1 MTTHRIGV
9 IPGDGIGPTIV
20 AEAMKVV
27 RAAGVDMDEV
37 RFDLG
42 ADRYARDQHVLD
54 DDDLAGIRSCDAILK
69 GPLGPPIGDTVVP
82 PGTIERGIIL
92 RLRFALDQYVNL
104 RPFNGN
110 GVEFVVVRENTE
122 GTYAGEGGFL
132 RKDTPHE
139 IATQGSVNTR
149 MASSAACATRSSWRC
164 RVRAITSRSCTR
176 PTCSPSPVTC
186 GSASSTSSRPSTP
199 T

>member
-1 MTTHRIGV
+1 MRPAAGKSESRAGMTHRIGV
-9 IPGDGIGPTIV
+9 IPGDGIGPFV
-20 AEAMKVV
+20 VDEALKVV
-27 RAAGVDMDEV
+27 RAAGVDIDEV

-54 DDDLAGIRSCDAILK
+54 DADLAGIRSCDAILK

-104 RPFNGN
+104 RPFKSGP
-110 GVEFVVVRENTE
+110 GSSGRLSGEDALDFVVVRENTE

-132 RKDTPHE
+132 RKDTPNE
-139 IATQGSVNTR
+139 I
-149 MASSAACATRSSWRC
+149 
-164 RVRAITSRSCTR
+164 
-176 PTCSPSPVTC
+176 
-186 GSASSTSSRPSTP
+186 
-199 T
+199 

>member
-1 MTTHRIGV
+1 MRPAVGKIESETGMTHRIGV
-9 IPGDGIGPTIV
+9 LPGDGIGPFV
-20 AEAMKVV
+20 VDAALQVV

-54 DDDLAGIRSCDAILK
+54 DTDLAGIRGCDAVLK

-104 RPFNGN
+104 RPFKSGD
-110 GVEFVVVRENTE
+110 GALAFVVVRENTE

-132 RKDTPHE
+132 RKDT
-139 IATQGSVNTR
+139 
-149 MASSAACATRSSWRC
+149 
-164 RVRAITSRSCTR
+164 
-176 PTCSPSPVTC
+176 
-186 GSASSTSSRPSTP
+186 
-199 T
+199 